1 MRPWLSG
8 LCLVMA
14 CAGTHRVIIT
24 RPSAAIDP
32 PAPAPLPPPR
42 AADSGRAG
50 ELVRH
55 GLVGPLQSLF
65 NSPGVARRLAGRRAE
80 AYNVTSAD
88 EVADDAWFVARVQDR
103 MTSHDSTAAPDTTT
117 PWTVVRWQR
126 ANTLPVLTIRD

>member
-1 MRPWLSG
+1 MRLWACG
-8 LCLVMA
+8 FCLLRA
-14 CAGTHRVIIT
+14 CGGSQRVIIP
-24 RPSAAIDP
+24 RPPAASDP
-32 PAPAPLPPPR
+32 PAPTPLPPAR

-55 GLVGPLQSLF
+55 SLVGPLQSLF

-88 EVADDAWFVARVQDR
+88 EVADDAWFVARAQDR
-103 MTSHDSTAAPDTTT
+103 ITSHDSTAAPDTTT

-126 ANTLPVLTIRD
+126 ANTLP